1 MRPVGEGSRILARF
15 TPSVRAVAHPECRP
29 ASGGAPPHFRQSRI
43 TRPHTFNRD
52 FNAPTAWQAYID
64 EGTALAVDQ
73 CSHAPVAD
81 DLPPVPCD
89 VGFDTASGKKSPAI
103 RLGHDHLG
111 ADRAGSAISCN
122 DCRQC
127 EAQTLVRSEEH
138 TSELQSLMRIS
149 YAVFS

>member
-1 MRPVGEGSRILARF
+1 MRRRPPRSTRTDTLFPYTTLCR
-15 TPSVRAVAHPECRP
+15 SSCRSVAHPYCRP
-29 ASGGAPPHFRQSRI
+29 ASGGAPPQFLQSRI

-89 VGFDTASGKKSPAI
+89 EIGRAS
-103 RLGHDHLG
+103 
-111 ADRAGSAISCN
+111 
-122 DCRQC
+122 CRERVCQY
-127 EAQTLVRSEEH
+127 V
-138 TSELQSLMRIS
+138 
-149 YAVFS
+149 